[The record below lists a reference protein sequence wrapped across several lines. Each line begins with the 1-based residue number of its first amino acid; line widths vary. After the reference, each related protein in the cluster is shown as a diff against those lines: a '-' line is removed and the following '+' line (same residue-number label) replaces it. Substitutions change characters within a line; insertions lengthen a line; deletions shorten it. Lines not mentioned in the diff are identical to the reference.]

1 MLFQTDGRRIVT
13 IKKTRENQQKNPNR
27 LRETITIIIIIIMD
41 IIMCVQRT
49 TTTVSVCVDS
59 ACQNR
64 TRRERWMAAVASSS
78 SPSPPLLKIVRAA
91 AVHSWCGCG
100 KPVARR
106 RGQETFARRPVG
118 CDGPARARASA
129 PRTRPPPFSLM
140 GTPTR
145 APQVRVHTRTI
156 NNVKKGS
163 PETTTPPA

>member
-1 MLFQTDGRRIVT
+1 MRVRAVRVAND
-13 IKKTRENQQKNPNR
+13 EWR
-27 LRETITIIIIIIMD
+27 LRP
-41 IIMCVQRT
+41 VGGG
-49 TTTVSVCVDS
+49 VVVV
-59 ACQNR
+59 
-64 TRRERWMAAVASSS
+64 VA
-78 SPSPPLLKIVRAA
+78 PPLLKIARAA

-106 RGQETFARRPVG
+106 RGQEAFARRPVG
-118 CDGPARARASA
+118 RGGPARERAST

-145 APQVRVHTRTI
+145 APQVRAHTRTI